1 MASHRKPPVPPA
13 GPLDPSS
20 TADGVNA
27 DESDA
32 GGMNPA
38 MHLVAP
44 LVAIG
49 ATFVV
54 RKVMDASY
62 RSVTGKEVP
71 APRDPST
78 SWGRALAWAM
88 VTAAVAAAVEV
99 AVYRAAAGSGRRRS
113 S

>member
-1 MASHRKPPVPPA
+1 MPQGLS
-13 GPLDPSS
+13 
-20 TADGVNA
+20 AD
-27 DESDA
+27 SDDA
-32 GGMNPA
+32 ETISPG
-38 MHLVAP
+38 MHLIAP

-78 SWGRALAWAM
+78 SWGRALAWAV

-99 AVYRAAAGSGRRRS
+99 AVYRATATAGSRRRHHD
-113 S
+113 